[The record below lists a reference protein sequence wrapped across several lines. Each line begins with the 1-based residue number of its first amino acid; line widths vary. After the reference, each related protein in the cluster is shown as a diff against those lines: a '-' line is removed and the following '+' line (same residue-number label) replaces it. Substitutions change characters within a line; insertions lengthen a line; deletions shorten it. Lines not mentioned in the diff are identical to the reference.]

1 MPKSKSKRTKEPPRN
16 HIVDYFITMC
26 VVCLLV
32 VVLGFWYVEDIRLGM
47 SVIAE
52 RFMEEFFPE
61 ALP

>member
-1 MPKSKSKRTKEPPRN
+1 MAKSKSKRSKSAPRN

-26 VVCLLV
+26 VVFLIV
-32 VVLGFWYVEDIRLGM
+32 VILGFWYVEDIRVGM

-52 RFMEEFFPE
+52 RFMEAFFPE